1 MLGSMQLT
9 KRLDLQNTRTQKRV
23 LLGFLTAQ
31 AIVLA
36 IHHLIRRRILR
47 RKDMTLIKYLDQPP
61 PSILPPPSSDSQT
74 TTRLVKT
81 THMDYDLEQVG
92 QAQRQTLTNL
102 ALMTFLYYQFGV
114 VRPLIVQSLLPVRN
128 ALAAKLAQHT
138 ITMKIQIISLLAVA
152 TSALAQMRLMEQ
164 APSVHSS
171 TFIPGTAPLYR
182 RTLVGDEYTVTNQ
195 VDNSRGKQTFS
206 IDHNGD
212 SSTHK
217 GLLYDLVDPSSSS
230 SETGSR
236 FFRRSL
242 LSDLFGGDSTSISN
256 VNDNSKHTQT
266 MNSHGNKNV
275 KITKIHK
282 QQETGYRGEMSPEA
296 FFDKRDL
303 TTQSDDDDISKRSL
317 LGDLFG
323 GDSTSISNVNDN
335 SKHSQTMNSHGN
347 KNVQITKKIHKE
359 QHTGGHGD
367 ISPEAFFNKRSLLG
381 DIVGSDSTMVSNV
394 NDNSKHSQTMNS
406 HGNRH
411 SSETLIHKEV
421 RDPEGNI
428 AATKDTQILARRG
441 LLFGG
446 KRTSISNV
454 NDNSQST
461 KTLNSHGNTDV
472 SKSYTDYRSR
482 SGRGRDYGD
491 MYRRGLLFGGDELK
505 VSNENYNG
513 QETKTLNVHDNVDK
527 TVVYQKVAREEE
539 EGEEDELM

>member
-1 MLGSMQLT
+1 
-9 KRLDLQNTRTQKRV
+9 
-23 LLGFLTAQ
+23 
-31 AIVLA
+31 
-36 IHHLIRRRILR
+36 
-47 RKDMTLIKYLDQPP
+47 
-61 PSILPPPSSDSQT
+61 
-74 TTRLVKT
+74 
-81 THMDYDLEQVG
+81 
-92 QAQRQTLTNL
+92 
-102 ALMTFLYYQFGV
+102 
-114 VRPLIVQSLLPVRN
+114 
-128 ALAAKLAQHT
+128 
-138 ITMKIQIISLLAVA
+138 MKIQIISLLAVA
-152 TSALAQMRLMEQ
+152 ASALAEMNLMEQ
-164 APSVHSS
+164 APSGHSS
-171 TFIPGTAPLYR
+171 TSIPGTAPLYR

-212 SSTHK
+212 SSTHE
-217 GLLYDLVDPSSSS
+217 GLLYDLVNPSSSS

-242 LSDLFGGDSTSISN
+242 LGDLFGRDRTTIENVNDNSQHRQTMNSRGNKSIRITKTEKRYGAPKAKGVFDRRDVHAGIEEDKDIAKRSLLGDLFGGDSTSISN

-282 QQETGYRGEMSPEA
+282 QQETGYHGEMSPEA

-303 TTQSDDDDISKRSL
+303 TAQSDDDGISKRSL

-359 QHTGGHGD
+359 RHTGGHGD
-367 ISPEAFFNKRSLLG
+367 MSPEAFFNKRSLLG
-381 DIVGSDSTMVSNV
+381 DIVGSDSTTVSNV

-406 HGNRH
+406 RGNRH
-411 SSETLIHKEV
+411 SSETRIHKEV
-421 RDPEGNI
+421 RDSEGHV
-428 AATKDTQILARRG
+428 AATKDTQVLARRG

-446 KRTSISNV
+446 KSTSISNV

-482 SGRGRDYGD
+482 SRRGRDYGD

-527 TVVYQKVAREEE
+527 TVVYQNVVGEEE
-539 EGEEDELM
+539 EGEGEEEEVM